1 MSQPPVP
8 ITPNGQDELPGPP
21 PQARVPRVDTE
32 VLPRPH
38 RRRFTAD
45 YKRRILAEADQCRQ
59 PGQLGALLRREG
71 LYSSHLTTWRRQRAG
86 GRLESPRQGRVG
98 ADPAVQELSRL
109 QRENQRLQKR
119 LSQAE
124 TIIAVQKKLCDLLGL
139 PSADSPKGDSR

>member
-1 MSQPPVP
+1 M
-8 ITPNGQDELPGPP
+8 PGLSPH
-21 PQARVPRVDTE
+21 ARVPLVETQ
-32 VLPRPH
+32 VLPRPQ

-45 YKRRILAEADQCRQ
+45 YKRRILNEADQCRQ

-86 GRLESPRQGRVG
+86 GRLATPQGGREG
-98 ADPAVQELSRL
+98 ADPARVEVARL

-119 LSQAE
+119 LAQAE

-139 PSADSPKGDSR
+139 ASADSLKGDSK